1 MTRLKTKILVDGGD
15 PQETLRVKELLG
27 FVDGQTTNPS
37 LVANNPHI
45 KQLLASG
52 RKLSEQDEMDEY
64 RKIVREI
71 SPLVG
76 DAGVSIEVFSD
87 QKTTAQQMVV
97 QGKQMYSWISNAY
110 VKYPCTAEGLR
121 AAQMSVSEDLRV
133 NLTLCF
139 SQQQA
144 AAVYAATKGTRAPAY
159 VSPFVGRLDDIG
171 QNGMDL
177 IKNVKQMFAHG
188 DGHVKVLAASIR
200 NLEQLLCC
208 FWLDVDL
215 VTVPAKVLMVW
226 AEKGFPMPEANF
238 QYPSSAKPIP
248 YEELDLAQQWE
259 SFDIGH
265 ELTTR
270 GLEKFVADYRK
281 SLADTAV
288 AG

>member
-1 MTRLKTKILVDGGD
+1 MTRPKTKILVDGGD

-76 DAGVSIEVFSD
+76 DGGVSIEVFSD

-121 AAQMSVSEDLRV
+121 AAQMSVSEGLRV

-177 IKNVKQMFAHG
+177 IKNVRQMFAHG

-208 FWLDVDL
+208 FSLDVDL
-215 VTVPAKVLMVW
+215 VTVPAKVLTLW

-238 QYPSSAKPIP
+238 QYRSSAKPIP

-288 AG
+288 AS

>member
-1 MTRLKTKILVDGGD
+1 MTRPKTKILVDGGD

-52 RKLSEQDEMDEY
+52 RKLSEQEEMDEY

-87 QKTTAQQMVV
+87 QKTTAPQMVV

-121 AAQMSVSEDLRV
+121 AAQMSVSEGLRV

-171 QNGMDL
+171 QSGMDL
-177 IKNVKQMFAHG
+177 IKNVKQMFAQG

-215 VTVPAKVLMVW
+215 VTVPAKVLTLW
-226 AEKGFPMPEANF
+226 AENGLPMPEPNF
-238 QYPSSAKPIP
+238 QYRSSAKPIP
-248 YEELDLAQQWE
+248 YEELDLSQQWE
-259 SFDIGH
+259 SFDIEH

-281 SLADTAV
+281 SLADTVV

>member
-1 MTRLKTKILVDGGD
+1 
-15 PQETLRVKELLG
+15 
-27 FVDGQTTNPS
+27 
-37 LVANNPHI
+37 
-45 KQLLASG
+45 
-52 RKLSEQDEMDEY
+52 
-64 RKIVREI
+64 
-71 SPLVG
+71 
-76 DAGVSIEVFSD
+76 
-87 QKTTAQQMVV
+87 
-97 QGKQMYSWISNAY
+97 MYSWISNAY
-110 VKYPCTAEGLR
+110 IKYPCTAEGLR
-121 AAQMSVSEDLRV
+121 AAQMSVSDGLRV

-144 AAVYAATKGTRAPAY
+144 AAVYAATKGTRAPVY

-215 VTVPAKVLMVW
+215 VTVPAKVLTLW
-226 AEKGFPMPEANF
+226 ADKGLPMPEANF
-238 QYPSSAKPIP
+238 QYHSSAKPIP
-248 YEELDLAQQWE
+248 YEELDLSQQWE

-281 SLADTAV
+281 SLADTVV
-288 AG
+288 AD